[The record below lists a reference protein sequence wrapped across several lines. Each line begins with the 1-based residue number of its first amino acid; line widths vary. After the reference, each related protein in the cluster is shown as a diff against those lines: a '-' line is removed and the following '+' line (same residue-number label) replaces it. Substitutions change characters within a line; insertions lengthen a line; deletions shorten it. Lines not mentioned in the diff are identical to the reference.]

1 MTRIVRSGPQ
11 GWGRRE
17 VLRLGAGG
25 VLGAAATSALGRRA
39 WAAMP
44 EGLMAA
50 AKAEGTLNV
59 IACPPDWANWGGIFP
74 AFEAASGLRVDSANP
89 NGTSAEELQAIR
101 SLKGQ
106 ARAPDVV
113 DVGPSFGV
121 IGAQQKLLAPYKVS
135 TWDDIPAGM
144 KDPDGHWFG
153 DYFGII
159 SMGVNRSVVKS
170 VPQGW
175 ADLRRPEYK
184 GMIALAGSPLAAAA
198 AFGAVWAASLGSGGS
213 LDDIGPGVDY
223 FADLAARGNLS
234 PAAATPASLIS
245 GQTPIFITWDYL
257 NLAFARQAE
266 GKAPIEVVVPADA
279 RSFGN
284 FYVQGISASAPH
296 PKAAQLWEEYLYSDA
311 GQILFLGGYAH
322 PARFASLVAAG
333 KIPDALLKQLPP
345 AEHYKDLGFP
355 TQAQS
360 TAAQKVIGEAWP
372 RKVKL

>member
-1 MTRIVRSGPQ
+1 M
-11 GWGRRE
+11 
-17 VLRLGAGG
+17 LRAGAGG
-25 VLGAAATSALGRRA
+25 LLGAAATSLLGREA

-44 EGLMAA
+44 AGLMAA
-50 AKAEGTLNV
+50 AKREGTLNV

-106 ARAPDVV
+106 SRAPDVV

-121 IGAQQKLLAPYKVS
+121 IGAQQKLLSPYKVS

-144 KDPDGHWFG
+144 KDADGHWYG

-159 SMGVNRSVVKS
+159 SMGVNRSVAKT
-170 VPQGW
+170 VPQSW
-175 ADLRRPEYK
+175 ADLKKPEYK

-198 AFGAVWAASLGSGGS
+198 AFGAVWAAALGNGGS
-213 LDDIGPGVDY
+213 LDDIGPGVDF

-245 GQTPIFITWDYL
+245 GQTPIFLTWDYL
-257 NLAFARQAE
+257 NLGFRKQAE
-266 GKAPIEVVVPADA
+266 GKAPIEVVVPGDA

-284 FYVQGISASAPH
+284 FYVQGISAFAPH
-296 PKAAQLWEEYLYSDA
+296 PQAAQLWEEYLYSDA

-345 AEHYKDLGFP
+345 AEHYKDLSFP
-355 TQAQS
+355 TQAQG
-360 TAAQKVIGEAWP
+360 TAAQKALGEAWP